1 MRLMYFYRRA
11 RLVCRMKRLLSP
23 CAILLGLSIAAAE
36 TETPSFD
43 FKEVYDLLK
52 ANLAGATEPG
62 LNQAAARG
70 LLDQLSGKVSVV
82 GEAPRVPLPTGTNS
96 PVTASVFESKYGYV
110 RFGRILSGADKAFRD
125 AYHGLATTNKL
136 KGLVLDLRFS
146 DGTDYSTAVAL
157 ADRFFTDEQSLVD
170 WGEGWKKSTAKTNAI
185 TLPVAVLVN
194 RNTSGA
200 AEALAGILRH
210 REIGLLI
217 GTNTAGQASMAKEF
231 PLKTGQRLRL
241 AVAPLKVADGKELP
255 FTGIKADIEV
265 EVSSEDELAWY
276 QDAYKNMQKPARVA
290 SSSGTETNAASTNR
304 AGRRRLNEAELVRMS
319 KEGQNPDRDPPLTN
333 APGRIFEPPAQVV
346 NDPAL
351 ARALDLLKGLAVVQ
365 QFRSI

>member
-1 MRLMYFYRRA
+1 
-11 RLVCRMKRLLSP
+11 
-23 CAILLGLSIAAAE
+23 
-36 TETPSFD
+36 
-43 FKEVYDLLK
+43 
-52 ANLAGATEPG
+52 

-70 LLDQLSGKVSVV
+70 LLDQLAGKVSVV
-82 GEAPRVPLPTGTNS
+82 GETPRFPLPTGTNS
-96 PVTASVFESKYGYV
+96 PVTASVLESNYGYV
-110 RFGRILSGADKAFRD
+110 RFSRVLSGADKAFRD
-125 AYHGLATTNKL
+125 TYERLAATNKL
-136 KGLVLDLRFS
+136 KGLVLDLRYS
-146 DGTDYSTAVAL
+146 DGTDYSAAVAL
-157 ADRFFTDEQSLVD
+157 ADRFFADEQALVD
-170 WGEGWKKSTAKTNAI
+170 WGEGWKRSSAKTNAI

-194 RNTSGA
+194 RHTSGA

-265 EVSSEDELAWY
+265 DVNSEDELAWY
-276 QDAYKNMQKPARVA
+276 QDAYRVVQKSVKVA
-290 SSSGTETNAASTNR
+290 STSGTETNAATTNR
-304 AGRRRLNEAELVRMS
+304 AGRRRINEAELVRMS

-333 APGRIFEPPAQVV
+333 APGRTFEPQPQVV